1 MKIET
6 EKDRNSGSWVALP
19 EQGRPEVMVHKGE
32 GASSD
37 DPVTLLWGGNVTVD
51 RAMNFFQGTV
61 GLAGTERPSVLRT
74 IVFTQGIPAQFED
87 PEKLL
92 LPEPVRSAAR
102 FVRFEHCVSRT
113 GDEKNRGELRDADY
127 IVWARL
133 DETNDSTD
141 DSIGVY
147 VRPSRLRSIIPSLA
161 EFVATTKFNHMSAD
175 RAFGMLT
182 EFDKRLPGPR

>member
-6 EKDRNSGSWVALP
+6 EKDWSRGTWIAVP
-19 EQGRPEVMVHKGE
+19 EKGRPEVIAHRGE
-32 GASSD
+32 GASGD
-37 DPVTLLWGGNVTVD
+37 DPVTMFWGGAVTVD
-51 RAMNFFQGTV
+51 GAMDFFQSTV
-61 GLAGTERPSVLRT
+61 GLAGPERPSVLRT
-74 IVFTQGIPAQFED
+74 VVFTPGDKAQFED

-102 FVRFEHCVSRT
+102 FVRFEHCVPHSS
-113 GDEKNRGELRDADY
+113 DEKNGGEPRDADY

-133 DETNDSTD
+133 EEKDDSTD

-161 EFVATTKFNHMSAD
+161 RFVSATKFGRVSAD
-175 RAFGMLT
+175 QAVGMLR
-182 EFDKRLPGPR
+182 ELDDRLPRLR